1 MAGYPNYFMLV
12 GPNTATG
19 HTSVLL
25 YLEAQIEYIVQALR
39 HMERSGAT
47 SFDVRAEVQAAF
59 NEDIQSRLGS
69 SVWTDGGC
77 RSWYLDPDGNTSV
90 LWPGHT
96 GRFRKMLRRYDP
108 ADYTFAAALLT
119 EPAAAS

>member
-1 MAGYPNYFMLV
+1 MLV

-25 YLEAQIEYIVQALR
+25 YLEAQLEYIVQALQ
-39 HMERSGAT
+39 HMERAGAA
-47 SFDVRAEVQAAF
+47 SLDVHPERQNAF
-59 NEDIQSRLGS
+59 NREIQDRLAS

-77 RSWYLDPDGNTSV
+77 RSWYLDPDGGTSV

-96 GRFRKMLRRYDP
+96 GRFRKALQRFDP
-108 ADYTFAAALLT
+108 ADYRIVTRT
-119 EPAAAS
+119 GEPIGVPS